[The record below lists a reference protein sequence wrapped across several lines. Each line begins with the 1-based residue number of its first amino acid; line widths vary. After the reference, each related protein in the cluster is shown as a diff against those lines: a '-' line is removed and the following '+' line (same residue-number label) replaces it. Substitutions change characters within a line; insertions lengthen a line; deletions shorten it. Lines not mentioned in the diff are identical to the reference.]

1 MVMPVRFNVGTV
13 RLRKRV
19 YVFIDGGYIRS
30 IIENIPEGKDVL
42 NDVKKYADLLTYI
55 RNRYCSSSEI
65 EVVRML
71 YYDAIVQMEN
81 DSKRHREQR
90 DFFNKL
96 QLHIPFFEVKLGD
109 LVKTGKGL
117 YRQKG
122 VDTLIAID
130 MITKA
135 YLDHYDVAIL
145 VAGDRD
151 FVNVVKAV
159 KDYTGKIVYGIYEPA
174 HVSEEL
180 LRVLDW
186 RRPIVK
192 EDLQKIC
199 INLTK

>member
-1 MVMPVRFNVGTV
+1 MSSV

-19 YVFIDGGYIRS
+19 YAFIDGGYIRG
-30 IIENIPEGKDVL
+30 IIKDRKDVL
-42 NDVKKYADLLTYI
+42 SDVEKYAKLLEYLK
-55 RNRYCSSSEI
+55 NRYFAQLDVDLI
-65 EVVRML
+65 RTL
-71 YYDAIVQMEN
+71 YYDAIVLME
-81 DSKRHREQR
+81 DDPEKHREQKE
-90 DFFNKL
+90 FFNKL
-96 QLHIPFFEVKLGD
+96 QLHIPYFEVKLGD
-109 LVKTGKGL
+109 LVKTGEGR

-135 YLDHYDVAIL
+135 YLDHYDAAIL

-159 KDYTGKIVYGIYEPA
+159 KDYTGKTVYGFYEPTQ
-174 HVSEEL
+174 VSEEL

-186 RRPIVK
+186 RHPIVK

-199 INLTK
+199 VNLTK